1 MTKEKR
7 EHLSAALARHGMRP
21 TPQRETVYEVLI
33 SKRDHPTADE
43 VFMRCK
49 KAAPNI
55 SLATVYNC
63 LETLVACDLVRQVNR
78 ERNSTRYCPN
88 LHEHAHFHC
97 KKTGTIHDIDL
108 TPEAHDMLLALLPPG
123 FDAESIELTFTGKTE
138 N

>member
-1 MTKEKR
+1 MSLHAK
-7 EHLSAALARHGMRP
+7 EHLTEALNRHGMRP
-21 TPQRETVYEVLI
+21 TPQREMVYEVLI

-49 KAAPNI
+49 KKSPGI

-63 LETLVACDLVRQVNR
+63 LDTLVACDLVRQVNR

-97 KKTGTIHDIDL
+97 KNTGTIHDIDI
-108 TPEAHDMLLALLPPG
+108 PPAIHDALLALLPTG
-123 FDAESIELTFTGKTE
+123 FAAETIELTFTGKAK